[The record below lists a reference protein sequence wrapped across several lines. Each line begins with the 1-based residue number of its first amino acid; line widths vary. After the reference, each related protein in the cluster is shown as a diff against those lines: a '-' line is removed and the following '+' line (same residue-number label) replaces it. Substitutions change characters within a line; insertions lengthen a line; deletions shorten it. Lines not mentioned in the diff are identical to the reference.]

1 MKLITSLTSPFAR
14 KVRVMLAEKKIEF
27 VLELENPWVAET
39 KVPQINPLGKIPV
52 LQLDDGTTLFDSSV
66 IVDYLD
72 NLGSAD
78 KLIPSDFTQRAIVK
92 RWEALGNGIAEA
104 AATIFLERK
113 RLASQQSPDWI
124 DRQYNKVRL
133 GLQAA
138 ADGLGN
144 QSYCA
149 GDRFSLA
156 DIVIG
161 CALFYLDLRLA
172 DVDWR
177 KEFPN
182 LAELASK
189 LEKRQSFID
198 TVPVL

>member
-27 VLELENPWVAET
+27 VLELENPWVADT

-52 LQLDDGTTLFDSSV
+52 LQLDDGTALFDSSV

-78 KLIPSDFTQRAIVK
+78 KFIPSDFTQRAVVK

-104 AATIFLERK
+104 AAAIFLERK
-113 RLASQQSPDWI
+113 RSASQQNPDWI
-124 DRQYNKVRL
+124 DRQYHKVRL

-138 ADGLGN
+138 AEGLGK
-144 QSYCA
+144 QPYCA
-149 GDRFSLA
+149 GDRISLA
-156 DIVIG
+156 DIAIG

-182 LAELASK
+182 LDELAST

-198 TVPVL
+198 TVPVI